1 MDLFNY
7 CFFRGGIGFNP
18 KTFMNLLPLQM
29 RESIPDYKES
39 FINIPTDSAKYI
51 LEQFLA
57 HNTSN
62 HKLFPIKEGKKDVIG
77 GGIIIQDSELSQYA
91 DTPAFRIKDSNNRWR
106 YLLLEKADVDGLA
119 YKEIIPLG
127 DNGEYLEMSS
137 TRVPNISIREIYGTN
152 RRTKKQDAPKQ
163 SEITNNSNHPIDDTN
178 RGLVTPTPVQEKSK
192 AERVILGIMNS
203 ELGMRTPELAKKYL
217 KANTIINVEGKVEVS
232 NPTVWK
238 YLSAAMES
246 QGLKA
251 DKNELKEVLDKLC

>member
-1 MDLFNY
+1 
-7 CFFRGGIGFNP
+7 
-18 KTFMNLLPLQM
+18 M
-29 RESIPDYKES
+29 RESRQGYMAS
-39 FINIPTDSAKYI
+39 FTNIPTESAKYI

-62 HKLFPIKEGKKDVIG
+62 HKLFPIKEDEKDIIG
-77 GGIIIQDSELSQYA
+77 GGIIIQNKNELSQYA

-106 YLLLEKADVDGLA
+106 YLLLDKATEDALA

-137 TRVPNISIREIYGTN
+137 TRVPNISIREIYGIN
-152 RRTKKQDAPKQ
+152 RKSKKQNAPKQ
-163 SEITNNSNHPIDDTN
+163 SEVTNNTNRPMNDTN
-178 RGLVTPTPVQEKSK
+178 RGLVTPTPAQEKSNV
-192 AERVILGIMNS
+192 ERLIKGIMES

-217 KANTIINVEGKVEVS
+217 TNNAIINADGKVEIS

-238 YLSAAMES
+238 YISAAMES

-251 DKNELKEVLDKLC
+251 NKEELKDVLKQLC